1 MIPIYYITES
11 TLKSVWSE
19 DRESYYIQEIIH
31 GSHSLY
37 PVLTWVT
44 LFSQIFYPGR

>member
-1 MIPIYYITES
+1 MEAIVCINNTFLFKSMIPIYYITES

-31 GSHSLY
+31 GSTVCIQY
-37 PVLTWVT
+37 
-44 LFSQIFYPGR
+44 